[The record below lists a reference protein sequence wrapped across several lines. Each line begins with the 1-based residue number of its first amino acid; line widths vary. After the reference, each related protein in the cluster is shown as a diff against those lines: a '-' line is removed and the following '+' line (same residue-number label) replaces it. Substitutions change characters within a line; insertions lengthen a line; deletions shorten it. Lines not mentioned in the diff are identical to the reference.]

1 MICLEKGGTLRQKN
15 ISKCEGKDIQECCK
29 TCDAI
34 IWSGVLADEEESREE
49 VGCGGDEDVEVD
61 VWVYQ
66 EG

>member
-1 MICLEKGGTLRQKN
+1 LRKGVLCDRR
-15 ISKCEGKDIQECCK
+15 ISANVKRKIYKSCK

-34 IWSGVLADEEESREE
+34 IWSGALADEVKSREE